1 MTRDEY
7 PHAERTQEVS
17 WGLEILQEK
26 NDKQLELVVVLSECC
41 HKIRWNV
48 EVNLTRNSAIF
59 HRLFHD
65 ALKSVRRRGQDGD
78 CVHYLMVSRVQRKPR
93 IGLPPSSIYKMTS
106 WVATSCE
113 PCIRTSTRNCVGS
126 EDGGWAKRWTVD
138 NFLQNSDT
146 WLKTR
151 VDKSLSHR

>member
-1 MTRDEY
+1 MEWWHRCTHDCPMTRDEY

-65 ALKSVRRRGQDGD
+65 APKSVRRRSQDGD

-93 IGLPPSSIYKMTS
+93 ISACHPALSTKWLPEWQRRVNHAFAQAHAIV
-106 WVATSCE
+106 WE
-113 PCIRTSTRNCVGS
+113 
-126 EDGGWAKRWTVD
+126 AKTEGE
-138 NFLQNSDT
+138 
-146 WLKTR
+146 LK
-151 VDKSLSHR
+151 DEL